1 MRSALRLLT
10 SGLLIT
16 LLCAAAFAQGSQT
29 GGLTGVVSDPQ
40 GAVVP
45 GATVDIINEKTGKS
59 ERRITTGDDGG
70 YAATLLPPG
79 TYRVE
84 VTAKNFKKMVVTD
97 VEVRI
102 TETTRQDVA
111 LTVGGVT
118 ETVEVQAEATLINP
132 SSAVTGTAITAQ
144 TMERLPLANPNVLF
158 LLSLSAG
165 TTSEPTDVRTAGR
178 GSADIAVNGGRT
190 SNNSITLEGV
200 NVNDFNL
207 AHFDTVPLPNP
218 NVLQE
223 FKVAT
228 SLYDATQ
235 GSKGGGA
242 LGLVI
247 KTGSKD
253 FHYDLYWN
261 HRNDALNANDF
272 FFNRDGKRRGKLLQN
287 VFGGSSSGPVPGAGG
302 FWFFNYQ
309 GVRARNGVDPN
320 GSTTNPIVQVFPTNP
335 DGTTSAALLAAAFGL
350 TPAQIDPVA
359 VNILNVKDS
368 RYGGTFLV
376 PRVGQSGCGIIDPKS
391 ISASNPL
398 GTFNCQFSSVAPVT
412 DNQYTISYDR
422 FWRGGK
428 EKLTGRWFWDNGSV
442 AKPYGTDTSITF
454 PRTDLQRNRFLS
466 LNFTHIFSPTKVNEL
481 RAGYS
486 RYIASQSPFDPVTL
500 QDIGATRGNSDQFPG
515 MYRVSVSGLF
525 SIGTGVND
533 ERGTVSNQYNLVDTF
548 SWIHGKHSMRMGGE
562 RIQYQLNRFNNFAV
576 RGSLTLGATSS
587 GRTPAPPPLVNCT
600 LNTNDCTAFQNF
612 LRGRVTAV
620 QSAFGDPARNFVA
633 TDYAG
638 FFQDDYRWSSRLTL
652 NLGVR
657 WEGMSFGHDK
667 LFRAG
672 IFDPS
677 LAARGL
683 NPFLIPEKV
692 NLAGFRGTPGVKDCA
707 LKDCFDGNN
716 WGPRVGLAWDI
727 KGDQKTVLRA
737 GYGIYYQRLSNQ
749 NILQNSLAAP
759 FTVQPLSSN
768 ANPASLQLAN
778 PLGSIPPPSIIAA
791 AFIPSATF
799 FAGLRRTSGTGPL
812 DPNDPN
818 VAPIFVDAAG
828 NRCLNYGGSATD
840 CSINLASFT
849 TAPLDAYT
857 PYTQQWN
864 ITLQRDLWRG
874 WAAEVGYVG
883 THYIGG
889 LGIWDPYLAVVA
901 SPSNPVTVR
910 DINGNTYTITNNT
923 VANEELRHRILGLS
937 RKRGSRYSGNI
948 GQAMYN
954 SLQLTVLHRLQHGI
968 YFQAAYTYSRERDNV
983 SGSLSTDE
991 LNATRNGQNGANI
1004 YNDQSNPQQN
1014 FARGDFDRPHR
1025 LVVSYSYD
1033 IPVPK
1038 DSFLDNQVFRGWSVS
1053 GIVTY
1058 QKGLPFSV
1066 TDNTTGGIFGS
1077 TLGTATF
1084 VCSSIQ
1090 SAYTTGS
1097 LQDRLAHYLN
1107 PACFTKAPGIPAAGF
1122 ATNPG
1127 ATGFGNTPRNAFRG
1141 PRQSDW
1147 DLTVM
1152 KRFHIGERHQ
1162 FQFRTDFF
1170 NLFNHPIFRF
1180 PSTVNIATPD
1190 TFTQITDTAVPPRLI
1205 QFGLRYSF

>member
-10 SGLLIT
+10 SGLLIA

-29 GGLTGVVSDPQ
+29 GGLTGVITDPQ

-45 GATVDIINEKTGKS
+45 GASVQIVNEKTGKA
-59 ERRITTGDDGG
+59 ERTTTTGADGA

-79 TYRVE
+79 TYSVE
-84 VTAKNFKKMVVTD
+84 VTAKNFKKTVVTS

-102 TETTRQDVA
+102 TETTRQDVT

-165 TTSEPTDVRTAGR
+165 TASEPTDVRTAGR
-178 GSADIAVNGGRT
+178 GSVDVNVNGGRT
-190 SNNSITLEGV
+190 SNNSVTLEGV

-223 FKVAT
+223 FKIAT

-242 LGLVI
+242 LGLII

-253 FHYDLYWN
+253 FHYDLYLT

-272 FFNRDGKRRGKLLQN
+272 FANRAGSKRGKLLQT
-287 VFGGSSSGPVPGAGG
+287 VFGGSASGPVPGAGG

-320 GSTTNPIVQVFPTNP
+320 GSTTSPIVQAFPTSS
-335 DGTTSAALLAAAFGL
+335 DGTTSAALLASAFGL
-350 TPAQIDPVA
+350 TPAQIDPIA
-359 VNILNVKDS
+359 VNILNLHDS

-376 PRVGQSGCGIIDPKS
+376 PRVGQSGCGS
-391 ISASNPL
+391 VTGGAT
-398 GTFNCQFSSVAPVT
+398 GTFNCFFKAVAPVV

-442 AKPYGTDTSITF
+442 AKPYGTDTTLTF
-454 PRTDLQRNRFLS
+454 PRTDVQQNRFLS
-466 LNFTHIFSPTKVNEL
+466 LNFTHIFSATKVNEL

-486 RYIASQSPFDPVTL
+486 RYIAGQNPFDVITL
-500 QDIGATRGNSDQFPG
+500 QQIGATRGNSDQFPG
-515 MYRVSVSGLF
+515 MYRVGITGLF

-533 ERGTVSNQYNLVDTF
+533 DRATTSNQYNLVETF
-548 SWIHGKHSMRMGGE
+548 SWIHGKHSMRFGGE
-562 RIQYQLNRFNNFAV
+562 RIQYQLNRFNNFSV
-576 RGSLTLGATSS
+576 RGSLTFGAT
-587 GRTPAPPPLVNCT
+587 GTQNVALANCT
-600 LNTNDCTAFQNF
+600 KDTNDCTAFQNF
-612 LRGRVTAV
+612 LRGRVTAI

-638 FFQDDYRWSSRLTL
+638 FFQDDYRWTSRLTL

-672 IFDPS
+672 VFDPS

-692 NLAGFRGTPGVKDCA
+692 NLAGFKGTPGVSDCA
-707 LKDCFDGNN
+707 LKSCFDGNN
-716 WGPRVGLAWDI
+716 WAPRVGFAYDI
-727 KGDQKTVLRA
+727 NGDQKTVLR
-737 GYGIYYQRLSNQ
+737 GGFGMYYQRLSNQ

-768 ANPASLQLAN
+768 ANPAALQLAN
-778 PLGSIPPPSIIAA
+778 PLGTIPPPSIIAS
-791 AFIPSATF
+791 AFIPSATR
-799 FAGLRRTSGTGPL
+799 FAGLRRVSGTGPL

-828 NRCLNYGGSATD
+828 NRCLNYGGTATD

-849 TAPLDAYT
+849 SAPLDAYT
-857 PYTQQWN
+857 PYTSQWN
-864 ITLQRDLWRG
+864 LTLQRDLWRG
-874 WAAEVGYVG
+874 WAMEVGYVG
-883 THYIGG
+883 THYVGG
-889 LGIWDPYLAVVA
+889 LGIWDPYMAVFA
-901 SPSNPVTVR
+901 SPAHPVTVT
-910 DINGNTYTITNNT
+910 DINGVSYTITNNT
-923 VANEELRHRILGLS
+923 VNNEELRHQILGLS
-937 RKRGSRYSGNI
+937 RKRGARYSGNI

-954 SLQLTVLHRLQHGI
+954 SLQFTLLHRLQHGI

-991 LNATRNGQNGANI
+991 LNATRAGQNGANI
-1004 YNDQSNPQQN
+1004 YNDQSSPQQN
-1014 FARGDFDRPHR
+1014 YARGDFDRPHR

-1033 IPVPK
+1033 IPVRQG
-1038 DSFLDNQVFRGWSVS
+1038 SFMDNQVFKGWSVS

-1066 TDNTTGGIFGS
+1066 TDSTSGGIFG
-1077 TLGTATF
+1077 TAAGTAQF
-1084 VCSSIQ
+1084 ICGSYQ
-1090 SAYTTGS
+1090 DAYTSGRIE
-1097 LQDRLAHYLN
+1097 DRLDHYIN
-1107 PACFTKAPGIPAAGF
+1107 PACFTTAPIIPAAGF
-1122 ATNPG
+1122 SANAG
-1127 ATGFGNTPRNAFRG
+1127 ATGFGNTPRNIFRG

-1147 DLTVM
+1147 DLSLM
-1152 KRFHIGERHQ
+1152 KHFHIGERHQ
-1162 FQFRTDFF
+1162 FSFRTDFF

-1180 PSTVNIATPD
+1180 PSALNVGTISTLGR
-1190 TFTQITDTAVPPRLI
+1190 ITETAVPPRLI
-1205 QFGLRYSF
+1205 QFGFRYTF